1 MAENTEKLHT
11 DETAQAETSAKP
23 KKGRKAIASVVI
35 GLSVLVLLVCAVAIW
50 GYVLSVNDRNLPK
63 VYVDSIPVGGLTRE
77 ETLALLEAENWGGAQ
92 DDSLA
97 VRLPT
102 GAGFTLDYRQA
113 GAVLGRQEAAE
124 AAYAYGHSGD
134 VFENL
139 FHYLV
144 NHLMACDVTQQT
156 RSLDEAYIRT
166 QMDEGLQHME
176 QNLKRKLWEADP
188 ESGKLVVLKGAGGIE
203 LDTAALY
210 ESVVG
215 ALKAGQTELRFD
227 RVLREPEVPDFAA
240 ILAQLESEP
249 EDAYFTE
256 EFEIVPEIIGCR
268 FDTAE
273 AGRIWSETAVG
284 EQAVIPLE
292 RLVPETTAKELE
304 AMLYRDVLG
313 VMSTSYAWSTPE
325 RINNIQ
331 LVADKL
337 NGHILLPGD
346 VFSYNEYVG
355 QRTEAAGFKVAQAY
369 SDGQVVEA
377 LGGGICQV
385 SSTLYCA
392 TLYARLETITR
403 TNHYFKVSYIDY
415 GLDATVSWGQ
425 PDFKFRNNRDYPIMI
440 QAYTNPDEATLTIE
454 IWGTDMD
461 GYSVRLRHTSSEVY
475 HEEYPD
481 VLIGYSINTYGDL
494 YDAQNNY
501 LDTYYVN
508 SGVYYFHEEDIEWP
522 EGFEGIDPF
531 MDAEYDYLNPT

>member
-1 MAENTEKLHT
+1 MADYPEKLHT
-11 DETAQAETSAKP
+11 GEGSPAAAPARPEKS
-23 KKGRKAIASVVI
+23 RKAVAAVVI
-35 GLSVLVLLVCAVAIW
+35 GLSVLLLLVCVVAIW
-50 GYVLSVNDRNLPK
+50 GYAVSVSDRNLPK
-63 VYVDSIPVGGLTRE
+63 VYVENIPVGGLTKE
-77 ETLALLEAENWGGAQ
+77 ETVAALEAQNWGGAE
-92 DDSLA
+92 DDTLS

-102 GAGFTLDYRQA
+102 GAGFTVDFRQA
-113 GAVLGRQEAAE
+113 GAVLGRQAAAE

-139 FHYLV
+139 FRYLL
-144 NHLMACDVTQQT
+144 NHLFVCDVTQQN
-156 RSLDEAYIRT
+156 RSLDEEYIRAR
-166 QMDEGLQHME
+166 MDEGLQHME
-176 QNLKRKLWEADP
+176 QNLKRKVWEADP

-203 LDTAALY
+203 LDRDALY
-210 ESVVG
+210 EAVRA
-215 ALKAGQTELRFD
+215 ALKAGEEELRFD
-227 RVLREPEVPDFAA
+227 RVLRQPEMPDFSA
-240 ILAQLESEP
+240 ILAELEREP

-256 EFEIVPEIIGCR
+256 AFEIVPEVIGCR

-273 AGRIWSETAVG
+273 AERIWQETAVG
-284 EQAVIPLE
+284 EQAVIPVE
-292 RLVPETTAKELE
+292 RLVPGTTAKQLE
-304 AMLYRDVLG
+304 ALLYRDVLG

-337 NGHILLPGD
+337 NGHIMLPGE

-440 QAYTNPDEATLTIE
+440 QAYTNSDEATLTIE

-461 GYSVRLRHTSSEVY
+461 GCDVRLRHTSGEVY
-475 HEEYPD
+475 DEEYPE

-494 YDAQNNY
+494 YDAQGNY

-522 EGFEGIDPF
+522 EGYEGGDPF
-531 MDAEYDYLNPT
+531 MDYDYLNPT